1 MRVLILGGSGML
13 GHRLLQ
19 ALEAR
24 GHEARATLRG
34 TLDSYPRRGPLR
46 RDNSIPEVELRDG
59 TRLRQVIAGYRPDTV
74 VNAAG
79 LVLQRE
85 DASDPILNIE
95 LNSLLPHR
103 AAVYCREYAAR
114 LIHISSDCVFSGS
127 RGGYTEADI
136 PDPVDLYGR
145 SKLLGEVGYAP
156 GITLRTSMIGF
167 ELNGAH
173 GLLEWFLA
181 QTGTVRGYRRAIFSG
196 LTTIEMCRVIERI
209 LSHDSN
215 RHGVYHLS
223 AEPISKHDLLC
234 ALRDALHLPVE
245 ITPADEPAIDRSLD
259 SSRFRE
265 EFRYN
270 PPAWRDMIG
279 ELAAE
284 ADAYK
289 KAT

>member
-19 ALEAR
+19 ALEAA

-34 TLDSYPRRGPLR
+34 GLESYPRRGPLR
-46 RDNSIPEVELRDG
+46 PDNSIPQLDLRDG
-59 TRLRQVIAGYRPDTV
+59 TRLREIIADFRPESV

-103 AAVYCREYAAR
+103 VALTCREYGAR
-114 LIHISSDCVFSGS
+114 LIHISSDCVFSGA
-127 RGGYTEADI
+127 RGRYTEADV

-145 SKLLGEVGYAP
+145 SKLLGEVSDAP
-156 GITLRTSMIGF
+156 AITLRTSMIGF
-167 ELNGAH
+167 ELNGRQ

-196 LTTIEMCRVIERI
+196 LSTLEICRVIERVM
-209 LSHDSN
+209 SSDPG
-215 RHGVYHLS
+215 RHGIYHVS
-223 AEPISKHDLLC
+223 AEPISKYELLC
-234 ALRDALHLPVE
+234 AVRDALGLKVQIE
-245 ITPADEPAIDRSLD
+245 PADKPAIDRSLD
-259 SSRFRE
+259 SGRFRAQ
-265 EFRYN
+265 FGYN
-270 PPAWRDMIG
+270 PPAWHDMIR

-284 ADAYK
+284 AGAYK
-289 KAT
+289 